1 MSNYYSKIAKRVSK
15 IKHLFKS
22 KPNNFLSD
30 ISGVVHVGA
39 NAGQERD
46 LYDKYGLAV
55 IWIEPI
61 PDIYE
66 QLKDNIKEYKNQRA
80 FKALITDVND
90 RKYDFHIANNNGAS
104 SSIYDLK
111 YHKDIWPE
119 VNYQKTVTMNSV
131 TLTSLFKNES
141 IDATKYQALIMDTQ
155 GSEMLV
161 LKGSVPLLENFKY
174 IKTEVADFESYDG
187 CCQLHE
193 MIEFMTEHGFK
204 EHDRTKFSQRAQG
217 GSYYD
222 ITFKKSVNR

>member
-1 MSNYYSKIAKRVSK
+1 
-15 IKHLFKS
+15 
-22 KPNNFLSD
+22 
-30 ISGVVHVGA
+30 
-39 NAGQERD
+39 
-46 LYDKYGLAV
+46 
-55 IWIEPI
+55 
-61 PDIYE
+61 
-66 QLKDNIKEYKNQRA
+66 
-80 FKALITDVND
+80 
-90 RKYDFHIANNNGAS
+90 
-104 SSIYDLK
+104 
-111 YHKDIWPE
+111 
-119 VNYQKTVTMNSV
+119 MNSV

-222 ITFKKSVNR
+222 ITFKKSVYR